1 MLMSKDD
8 FKKAFREAISSE
20 FSQIPCDED
29 SIDFTFS
36 ERFNKKMSKLI
47 KSQKKSY
54 YFLINTASKR
64 VAVLLLAVLTLFTAS
79 MSIKAIREPVVKFIV
94 EVYES
99 FTRYFFEGDT
109 ADEIDKEYTITKL
122 PIGYSETNKFKGR
135 NSITTIYEDE
145 NGNKIEFI
153 QGISN
158 NTEFNLDF
166 EHSNVQ
172 TIYIDNEKIELYEW
186 DEMSC
191 AFWKKDGYVLNL
203 IYNPDSVT
211 TSEIEKV
218 ISNIKS

>member
-47 KSQKKSY
+47 KSQRKSY

-109 ADEIDKEYTITKL
+109 ADEIDKEYTITEL

-191 AFWKKDGYVLNL
+191 AFWTKDGYVFNL

>member
-191 AFWKKDGYVLNL
+191 AFWTKDGYVFNL

>member
-47 KSQKKSY
+47 KSQRKSY

-191 AFWKKDGYVLNL
+191 AFWTKDGYVFNL